1 MIKIMMPDTAGSKNT
16 RICSTYS
23 NGRIVPDGAGARI
36 VSLTLFRL
44 QSPCS
49 FNDNVTIIVAM
60 QHEMPLNMGAA
71 GAAHSTPPC
80 GPFGGQRLVVN
91 VKHVAAM
98 DDSNDPTQNA
108 LRDLEAISLPRR
120 KSNRCALR
128 SLDRKQ
134 GRSRRCTLLSR
145 RAEQLQER

>member
-1 MIKIMMPDTAGSKNT
+1 MMPDTAGSKNT

-23 NGRIVPDGAGARI
+23 NGRIVPDGAGARV

-60 QHEMPLNMGAA
+60 QHEMGAGA
-71 GAAHSTPPC
+71 GAAHAPHAPPC

>member
-23 NGRIVPDGAGARI
+23 NGRIVPDGAGARV

-49 FNDNVTIIVAM
+49 FNDNVTIIVAT
-60 QHEMPLNMGAA
+60 AA
-71 GAAHSTPPC
+71 RNGGRRGLPARSTAPPC

>member
-23 NGRIVPDGAGARI
+23 NGRIVPDGAGARV

-60 QHEMPLNMGAA
+60 QHDEWGPGGCAR
-71 GAAHSTPPC
+71 STAPPC

>member
-23 NGRIVPDGAGARI
+23 NGRIVPDGAGARV

-60 QHEMPLNMGAA
+60 QHEMGAGGLRA
-71 GAAHSTPPC
+71 RRTAPPC

>member
-23 NGRIVPDGAGARI
+23 NGRIVPDGAGARV

-60 QHEMPLNMGAA
+60 QHEMGAGGLRA
-71 GAAHSTPPC
+71 RSTAPPC

>member
-1 MIKIMMPDTAGSKNT
+1 MMPDTAGSKNT

-23 NGRIVPDGAGARI
+23 NGRIVPDGAGARV

-60 QHEMPLNMGAA
+60 QHEMGAGGLGGCA
-71 GAAHSTPPC
+71 RSTAPPC